1 MNRLV
6 KTTNPKIYQYRGWQ
20 IEKQPDD
27 SFAITFSK
35 DFWSMAF
42 IIQSPPIATVQKA
55 QEAIDQQ
62 VEQDQ

>member
-35 DFWSMAF
+35 NFWSGEF
-42 IIQSPPIATVQKA
+42 IAHSPPIETVKEA

-62 VEQDQ
+62 VEQGQ